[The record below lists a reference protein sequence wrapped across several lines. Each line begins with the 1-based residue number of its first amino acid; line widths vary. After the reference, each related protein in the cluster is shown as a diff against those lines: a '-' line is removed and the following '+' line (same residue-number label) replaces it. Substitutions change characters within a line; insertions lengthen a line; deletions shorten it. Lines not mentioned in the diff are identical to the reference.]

1 MVGLATWYAAPGV
14 VDRFN
19 AEMEKG
25 CLDEYGSYTIAYRL
39 GRSVLWCEEGW
50 SLFEGKDL
58 IGLRSDE
65 DQLRWENVSRVT
77 LETGGY

>member
-1 MVGLATWYAAPGV
+1 
-14 VDRFN
+14 
-19 AEMEKG
+19 
-25 CLDEYGSYTIAYRL
+25 
-39 GRSVLWCEEGW
+39 
-50 SLFEGKDL
+50 LFEGKDL